1 MTHRGHTH
9 LHLLAIGLVALL
21 GLGAC
26 SQAQEALGL
35 GKTSP
40 DEFRIVTRQPLAVPP
55 DVELRPPQPGA
66 PRPQEQNPRDRARA
80 SVFKEPVSTG
90 GGVQSGPLRSQGEQ
104 ALLQAAGADDADPDI
119 RQKVN
124 AETDEYQEANSSI
137 LDELVFWRE
146 VQPPAD
152 EVDAGEES
160 KRIREAAAKGESPTE
175 GDTPIIERRSRGILE
190 GVF

>member
-1 MTHRGHTH
+1 MTHRANTH
-9 LHLLAIGLVALL
+9 LHLLALGLVALL

-26 SQAQEALGL
+26 SQAQESLGL

-55 DVELRPPQPGA
+55 DAGLRPPEPGA
-66 PRPQEQNPRDRARA
+66 PSPQEQNPRDRARA
-80 SVFKEPVSTG
+80 SVFSESVNTG
-90 GGVQSGPLRSQGEQ
+90 DGVRSGPLRSQGEQ
-104 ALLQAAGADDADPDI
+104 ALLRAAGADEADPEI

-124 AETDEYQEANSSI
+124 AETDEIQEANSSI

-146 VQPPAD
+146 VQPAAE
-152 EVDAGEES
+152 EVDAAGEAR
-160 KRIREAAAKGESPTE
+160 RIREAGARGDSPTE
-175 GDTPIIERRSRGILE
+175 GETPIIERRRRGILE